1 MALALGHPVGQPG
14 ILGFRHALTASKV
27 GYGLW
32 LCLKKRQPEPFATLE
47 GKLREGA
54 AFYGGESRSFAL
66 LRMTCLKHYPVY
78 SLDEAQR
85 NPGP

>member
-32 LCLKKRQPEPFATLE
+32 LCLKKRRPER
-47 GKLREGA
+47 REGSAFA
-54 AFYGGESRSFAL
+54 AVKSRSFTSF
-66 LRMTCLKHYPVY
+66 RMTCLKHYPVY
-78 SLDEAQR
+78 IPR
-85 NPGP
+85 FCFTP